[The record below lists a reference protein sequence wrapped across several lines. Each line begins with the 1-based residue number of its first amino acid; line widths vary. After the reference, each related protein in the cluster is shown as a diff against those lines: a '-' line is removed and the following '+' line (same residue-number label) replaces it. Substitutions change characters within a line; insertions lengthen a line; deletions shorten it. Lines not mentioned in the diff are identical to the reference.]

1 MGKGGYFFSNR
12 AAKLPKKRGG
22 ENASSFEKTPS
33 CGNGHENDRIS
44 QVFSPLHFL
53 PTLVVV
59 IIFRP

>member
-1 MGKGGYFFSNR
+1 MEAGGYFFQTG
-12 AAKLPKKRGG
+12 LPNCQKKRGG
-22 ENASSFEKTPS
+22 ENASSLEKTPS